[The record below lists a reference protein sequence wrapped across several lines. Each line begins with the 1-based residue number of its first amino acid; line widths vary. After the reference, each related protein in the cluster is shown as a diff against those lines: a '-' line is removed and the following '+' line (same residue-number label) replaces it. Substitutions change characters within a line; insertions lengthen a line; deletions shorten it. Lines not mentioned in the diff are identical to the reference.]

1 MGKESG
7 LTSTSEL
14 KRTPLADRHE
24 QAGARMVDFS
34 GWYMPVSY
42 KGIIEEHHNVRNNV
56 GVFDLGHMG
65 QLDVTGPNA
74 LEFLQYVT
82 TNDVSKLESGKAQYS
97 MFLYPT
103 GGVVDDIIVYRRPD
117 DRGYFIVLNAANTR
131 KDIDW
136 VNEQR
141 RNRDDLDVTLDH
153 ISDQTGMIAIQGP
166 SAEKVLQKIT
176 DEDLSQVE
184 YFSSTMAN
192 VAGVPCMLGRTGYT
206 GEDGFEIYSPID
218 KVGDIWD
225 ALFEQGQAEGI
236 QPIGLGARDTL
247 RLEAKMALY
256 GQELSPEIT
265 PLEARLGWAV
275 KFDKGDF
282 IGREALAKQ
291 REEGLNRRLVGF
303 KLVERG
309 GTPRTHYEIQVDRE
323 TVGEVTS
330 GTRSPTLGEN
340 IGLGL
345 IDARYA
351 GVGKPLDII
360 VRGKPVRAEQVRT
373 PFYKRED

>member
-1 MGKESG
+1 MGKEHG
-7 LTSTSEL
+7 LAESSDL
-14 KRTPLADRHE
+14 KRTPIADWHVD
-24 QAGARMVDFS
+24 AGAKMVDFS
-34 GWYMPVSY
+34 GWFMPVNY
-42 KGIIEEHHNVRNNV
+42 KGIIEEHHTVRNNV

-65 QLDVTGPNA
+65 QLNVTGPDA
-74 LEFLQYVT
+74 DDFLQYVT
-82 TNDVSKLESGKAQYS
+82 SNNVSKLAPGQAQYA
-97 MFLYPT
+97 MLLYPS

-117 DRGYFIVLNAANTR
+117 DNGFFIVLNAANTQ
-131 KDIDW
+131 KDVDW
-136 VNEQR
+136 FNEQKA
-141 RNRDDLDVTLDH
+141 NRPEFDVTLDH
-153 ISDQTGMIAIQGP
+153 SSDRTGMIAIQGP
-166 SAEKVLQKIT
+166 KAEAVLQKII
-176 DEDLSQVE
+176 DVNLAPVDN
-184 YFSSTMAN
+184 FSSVFGK
-192 VAGVPCMLGRTGYT
+192 VAGSDCMVGRTGYT
-206 GEDGFEIYSPID
+206 GEDGFEVYSPIE
-218 KVGDIWD
+218 DILMIWK
-225 ALFEQGQAEGI
+225 ALFEAGEDVGI

-256 GQELSPEIT
+256 GQELSSEIT

-282 IGREALAKQ
+282 IGREALLKQ
-291 REEGLNRRLVGF
+291 KDEGLKRRLVGF

-309 GTPRTHYEIQVDRE
+309 GTPRTHYEIQVDGQ

-345 IDARYA
+345 VDVDYA

-373 PFYKRED
+373 PFYKRG